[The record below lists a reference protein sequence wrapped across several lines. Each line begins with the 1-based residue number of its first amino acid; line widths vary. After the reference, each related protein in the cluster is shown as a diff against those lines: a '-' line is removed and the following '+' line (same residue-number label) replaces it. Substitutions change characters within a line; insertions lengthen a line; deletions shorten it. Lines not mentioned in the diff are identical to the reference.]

1 MHIILIL
8 GTSGDKSIKHTYIF
22 QDKQQEYRNKR
33 HNSTDF
39 FLSLEQQ
46 YTILGT
52 KESFEH
58 QLKIFVDHP
67 KYYAILEHFNNQAH
81 YIDPNDPETLF
92 DKILETLKS
101 LTDKTILI
109 DITHG
114 FRDQPLLATLAALI
128 AKVNFQNKIQLIYA
142 RDISPTNQPPQ
153 TPKQYRY
160 EMLDEY
166 INIGL
171 KSFLLTSFIQTL
183 TIPKINIQDKLI
195 EMLQNFSQ
203 DLHKNNFNNLFSTSL
218 ESLKTELQKDKTK
231 ALEELILQI
240 KDITNDFE
248 TIKSK
253 KYEYEKF
260 YEMATLMLAKNYYL
274 IAATYATETLPR
286 YIKHYFSK
294 HNILTQNAKKNQIDE
309 YTIHNAINQFITS
322 DTQNDKIFNYEKA
335 SLFKDKHKKSFET
348 FVKILRGIRKERN
361 NLAHIGSSNA
371 KNNLP
376 QHLNNFKQKFLI
388 QKPFE
393 SFNSTDS
400 YDHSKQQAQDFINIL

>member
-8 GTSGDKSIKHTYIF
+8 GTSGNKSIKHTYIF

-58 QLKIFVDHP
+58 QLKIFADHP
-67 KYYAILEHFNNQAH
+67 KYSAILEHFNNQAH

-195 EMLQNFSQ
+195 QALRNFSQ

-294 HNILTQNAKKNQIDE
+294 HNILTQIDQIDE
-309 YTIHNAINQFITS
+309 YTIHNALNQFITS

>member
-58 QLKIFVDHP
+58 QLKIFADHP

-81 YIDPNDPETLF
+81 YINPNDPETLF